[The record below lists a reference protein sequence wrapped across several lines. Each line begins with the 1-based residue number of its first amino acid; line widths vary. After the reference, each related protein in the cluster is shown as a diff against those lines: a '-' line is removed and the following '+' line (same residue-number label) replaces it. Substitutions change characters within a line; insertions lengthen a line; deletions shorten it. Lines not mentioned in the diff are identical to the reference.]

1 MKNLGEVC
9 QMAIKILEELCD
21 RNIDNIE
28 LMIKYRPYLDH
39 LGEFGNNLLLKFLST
54 PIGFN
59 YLYEINYLER
69 ELIDWFNLELK
80 LSLKL
85 DKNENNVKSLDGLT
99 PPHFYGE
106 LIKTIEG
113 CQMLRDKGHFTEFS
127 NYIKNH
133 GMEDTN

>member
-1 MKNLGEVC
+1 VC

-69 ELIDWFNLELK
+69 ELIDWFNGNIGSSKNGLTFLDEENIIK
-80 LSLKL
+80 EIVHIAENSNVLSLR
-85 DKNENNVKSLDGLT
+85 G
-99 PPHFYGE
+99 
-106 LIKTIEG
+106 
-113 CQMLRDKGHFTEFS
+113 
-127 NYIKNH
+127 
-133 GMEDTN
+133 